1 MPRVNLTILAP
12 GTAHPRRSVPI
23 LHDVPHTDLS
33 VRLQPRAKRNA
44 IIEERDGVL
53 LVSVAAAPVDGLANA
68 ALCKLLA
75 RRAGIARGRVT
86 VVGGERS
93 REKVVRFEDL
103 SPGELRSA
111 LGLASA
117 AQPPDVA

>member
-1 MPRVNLTILAP
+1 VPASTAAAKPASWLSRVT
-12 GTAHPRRSVPI
+12 
-23 LHDVPHTDLS
+23 LHDVPFAELK

-44 IIEERDGVL
+44 ILEERDGVL
-53 LVSVAAAPVDGLANA
+53 RVSVAAAPVDGLANA

-75 RRAGIARGRVT
+75 KRAGIARGRVT
-86 VVGGERS
+86 VIRGERS

-103 SPGELRSA
+103 SLGELRSA

-117 AQPPDVA
+117 AQPPTD